1 MPRNKAVLL
10 AGEISR
16 RPNGTTLNGALQF
29 IAALNEGGYAVTQLS
44 VEACGEHFPL
54 CMAEMARYDA
64 LVLSDV
70 GALSLLLTPSARDGH
85 LGTDRLQMLS
95 DWVATGGGLVMA
107 GGYMSFQGMD
117 GLARYFETPIDDC
130 LPVRCRPNSDG
141 LEAPAGLVPLVLM
154 PHHPV
159 LRDIGTSWPP
169 LLGMNKTEYRDG
181 ASDVQII
188 AECTYLE
195 RRFPLL
201 ATRTFGKG
209 RTLAWTS
216 DIAPHWLSQA
226 FASWHGYDQL
236 MRNMID
242 WVTGAI

>member
-16 RPNGTTLNGALQF
+16 GPNGTTLNGALQF

-44 VEACGEHFPL
+44 VDECGEHFPL
-54 CMAEMARYDA
+54 SVAEMGRYGA

-70 GALSLLLTPSARDGH
+70 GALSLLLTLSARGGN

-107 GGYMSFQGMD
+107 GGYMSFLGLD
-117 GLARYFETPIDDC
+117 GLARYYETPKDDRQ
-130 LPVRCRPNSDG
+130 PDQSRPNSDG

-169 LLGMNKTEYRDG
+169 LLGMNKTEYRNG
-181 ASDVQII
+181 ASAVQII

-209 RTLAWTS
+209 RFLVWFCVFVFY
-216 DIAPHWLSQA
+216 WLSQA
-226 FASWHGYDQL
+226 FASWHG
-236 MRNMID
+236 
-242 WVTGAI
+242 